1 MSITYIEQSRS
12 SCVLHGALATFGA
25 IEGVVPVVH
34 STSGC
39 GVQYEQ
45 GVTPFGGATPACAS
59 WGAPISASNITEKHV
74 VFGGGSR
81 LREQLKNTVKVVQG
95 DLYVVVTGCATEMV
109 GDDIPAMTKE
119 GREQGWPVI
128 YANTPGFG
136 GSTHRGYEIAVHSLI
151 EQLPTLP
158 APAAWPESGLVNV
171 FGIIPQQDPF
181 WQGHLLDL
189 EELFEEI
196 GLTLNPL
203 FGAGRDIS
211 DWQRLPQA
219 ALNLV
224 TSPWGLDAARLLHAK
239 YGTPWVEI
247 QGVPVGA
254 QAVGELLDLL
264 QEKLPLD
271 VNTVKAIRAKQEGG
285 FDRSVARI
293 APQYYAGGFQR
304 EFAIVGEIGLIPSIA
319 KFLVET
325 LGLIPKLV
333 IITDPLHEEQRDQ
346 RAGPLRAY
354 LASFGAS
361 LAFSEDTGEIEDL
374 LRASEPDLILGS
386 SLERSVAEKLNARF
400 LPISF
405 PIANRVILNRSYAGY
420 EGGLTLI
427 EDLGSTILG
436 GGE

>member
-1 MSITYIEQSRS
+1 MSITYIERSRS
-12 SCVLHGALATFGA
+12 SCALHGALATFGA

-39 GVQYEQ
+39 GVQYQQ
-45 GVTPFGGATPACAS
+45 GVTPFGGAVPACAS
-59 WGAPISASNITEKHV
+59 WGAPISSSNIAEKHV

-109 GDDIPAMTKE
+109 GDDSPAMTKE

-136 GSTHRGYEIAVHSLI
+136 GSIHRGYEIAVHSLI

-158 APAAWPESGLVNV
+158 GPDETPQSGLINV

-181 WQGHLLDL
+181 WQGHLHHL
-189 EELFEEI
+189 EHLFEDI

-203 FGAGRDIS
+203 FGGGRDIS
-211 DWQRLPQA
+211 DWRRLPQA

-224 TSPWGLDAARLLHAK
+224 TSPWGRDAARLLHEK

-247 QGVPVGA
+247 SGVPVGA
-254 QAVGELLDLL
+254 QGVGALLDLL
-264 QEKLPLD
+264 SEKLTLD
-271 VNTVKAIRAKQEGG
+271 VETVNAFRIKQESL
-285 FDRSVARI
+285 FDRNVARI
-293 APQYYAGGFQR
+293 APYYYTGGFQR
-304 EFAIVGEIGLIPSIA
+304 EFAIVGESGIIPSITA
-319 KFLVET
+319 FLVET

-333 IITDPLHEEQRDQ
+333 IITDPLPEDPRDQ
-346 RAGPLRAY
+346 WAEPLRGY
-354 LASFGAS
+354 LASFQAA
-361 LAFSEDTGEIEDL
+361 LVFSEDAGEIDDL
-374 LRASEPDLILGS
+374 LSASQADLILGS
-386 SLERSVAEKLNARF
+386 SLERSVADKLDATF

-405 PIANRVILNRSYAGY
+405 PIANRLILNRSYAGY

-427 EDLGSTILG
+427 EDLGSAILG
-436 GGE
+436 G